1 MYKEDASRPTWL
13 EIDLENIKYNIKSI
27 KEKVQNSR
35 VIPVV
40 KADAYGH
47 GALQVSMALMD
58 AGVDYLAVAMVEE
71 GEDLRQGGITCPI
84 LILGAIEP
92 AQAARV
98 IANNLEATVFDPG
111 VAKALNEAAG
121 EGSRVDIHIKVDT
134 GMGRLGVRPGRE
146 LDRLLTALS
155 DLKNLNIKGIYT
167 HFATSDEADKSYTN
181 MQISYLGRCL
191 DSLRAFNIDRPLVH
205 AANSGAILDM
215 PDAYYDAVRPGI
227 ILYGYYPSQE
237 VKRSIDLKPAME
249 WKTRM
254 LHLKDVKPGC
264 SLSYGGIYTTTRISR
279 IATLPV
285 GYADG
290 YKRVFGNRAQVLVR
304 GKRAPVV
311 GRVCMD
317 QCLVDVT
324 DIEGVR
330 LGDEV
335 VLMGSQ
341 GDEAIWADELAMWD
355 NTISY
360 EILTTITKRVP
371 RLYKKG
377 GSPV

>member
-27 KEKVQNSR
+27 KEKVQSSR
-35 VIPVV
+35 VIAVV

-47 GALQVSMALMD
+47 GALEVSMALMD
-58 AGVDYLAVAMVEE
+58 AGVDYLAVATVEE
-71 GEDLRQGGITCPI
+71 GEELRQGGITCPI

-98 IANNLEATVFDPG
+98 ISNNLEATVFDQR

-134 GMGRLGVRPGRE
+134 GMGRLGVRPGWE
-146 LDRLLTALS
+146 LDRLLTGLS
-155 DLKNLNIKGIYT
+155 GLKNLNIKGIYT
-167 HFATSDEADKSYTN
+167 HFATSDEADKSYTS

-215 PDAYYDAVRPGI
+215 PDTYYDAVRPGI

-249 WKTRM
+249 WKTRIV
-254 LHLKDVKPGC
+254 HLKDVEIGC
-264 SLSYGGIYTTTRISR
+264 CLSYGRTYTTTKMSR

-317 QCLVDVT
+317 QCMVDVT
-324 DIEGVR
+324 DIEGIK

-341 GDEAIWADELAMWD
+341 GGEAIWADELAMWD
-355 NTISY
+355 DTISY
-360 EILTTITKRVP
+360 EILTNITKRVP

-377 GSPV
+377 GKSV